1 MAKVNWAVLFL
12 VVFLITPLLSAACG
26 QLGAQ
31 TFASND
37 DWPMFRH
44 DSTHTGAVTNS
55 SLIVPNEL
63 WRFAEGTSNNIFI
76 SSSASVVNGIVY
88 IGSNYNAV
96 NHRGGSIYA
105 LDAYTGVKIW
115 DFSTNG
121 SIYSSPAVW
130 NNILFV
136 GGAES
141 NFYALNALTGAK
153 LWSTKVFASYS
164 SPCVV
169 DGVVY
174 VGSIDGNVYAFDACS
189 GEKIWNYTTGDSVGS
204 SPALHGGV
212 VYVGSN
218 DHNVYALDAKDGSK
232 IWNFS
237 TGGIVHSSPA
247 VSGGVVYVGSGD
259 STLYALDSSTGT
271 KLWSYPYKT
280 HVRDVSGIQAS
291 PAVADGFVFFV
302 ASDHVFYALNAATG
316 SQVWNVT
323 KLSVDV
329 SSPVVADGLVYVCVP
344 RGFLAFNASTGATIQ
359 TYVLKDIANAKII
372 DGHWQVITGY
382 GLIKSSP
389 TISNGVIYFTSEN
402 GNLYAIGEPIIQPS
416 TDQVISGLDNYVI
429 WIILAALTLGIS
441 IVITIFVRNRKAK
454 HSG

>member
-12 VVFLITPLLSAACG
+12 VVLLLASSLAAICVPS
-26 QLGAQ
+26 QEQ

-44 DSTHTGAVTNS
+44 DPAHTGAITNS
-55 SLIVPNEL
+55 HIIEPNEL
-63 WRFAEGTSNNIFI
+63 WRFAECTSNNIFI

-88 IGSNYNAV
+88 IGSNYNPV
-96 NHRGGSIYA
+96 EHRGGSIYA

-121 SIYSSPAVW
+121 SIHSSPAVW
-130 NNILFV
+130 NNILFI

-153 LWSTKVFASYS
+153 LWRAKVFASYS

-174 VGSIDGNVYAFDACS
+174 VGSIDGNVYALDAYS

-218 DHNVYALDAKDGSK
+218 DHNIYALDAQDGSK
-232 IWNFS
+232 IWNYS

-247 VSGGVVYVGSGD
+247 VNDGVVYVGSGD
-259 STLYALDSSTGT
+259 SNLYALDRYTGA
-271 KLWSYPYKT
+271 KLWSYQYKT
-280 HVRDVSGIQAS
+280 CVRDVSGIQAS
-291 PAVADGFVFFV
+291 PAVANGFVYFG
-302 ASDHVFYALNAATG
+302 ASNNVFYALNAATG
-316 SQVWNVT
+316 SQVWNAT
-323 KLSVDV
+323 RLSVDV
-329 SSPVVADGLVYVCVP
+329 SSPVVADGLVYLCVP
-344 RGFLAFNASTGATIQ
+344 SGFLAFNASTGATIQ
-359 TYVLKDIANAKII
+359 EYVLNDIANAEII
-372 DGHWQVITGY
+372 DSHWQVITGY

-416 TDQVISGLDNYVI
+416 VDQVILGLDNYVL
-429 WIILAALTLGIS
+429 WIILTALTLGIS
-441 IVITIFVRNRKAK
+441 IVIVIFVRNRKAK